1 MTPRAKLFVAIL
13 LLTTA
18 IAALW
23 TGVAISQPTPMFDG
37 YGDRALSP
45 GITRYED
52 EEANVIC
59 WLSSAGGIACLP
71 VEQTEY

>member
-1 MTPRAKLFVAIL
+1 MLLAAIL
-13 LLTTA
+13 ILA
-18 IAALW
+18 SAVI
-23 TGVAISQPTPMFDG
+23 GVWVGVVISQPTPMFDG

-52 EEANVIC
+52 EEAGVIC

>member
-1 MTPRAKLFVAIL
+1 
-13 LLTTA
+13 
-18 IAALW
+18 
-23 TGVAISQPTPMFDG
+23 MFDG